1 MVATP
6 PPPYRRPDATASR
19 VALYIPHAPGRSNGR
34 PHVHLYLYMYVYI
47 HVLIYVHI
55 HLHGNRYV
63 HLSTAAAVTDA
74 FNNNNCQLVRSLAR
88 VYVYEHTNRH
98 CYTWT
103 WTYIY
108 IYMYIY
114 IYTYIYM
121 YTQYTWTYIYIRTC
135 MCMRVYVFIF
145 SAVIH
150 PSEFHRNI
158 FTICF
163 IHAGIRPR
171 SLIRP
176 PRQRDYR
183 TRSVC
188 VRARDACDPK
198 PLFDRWILG
207 LAIHGCSNSTIA
219 CDPCVLARQGV
230 AQTHSMRKDLATV
243 KAIAGD
249 SSFSNRTIRSAG
261 SVYAGKSR
269 RRGYDSGQ
277 PFLINH
283 TILPAKG
290 ACRQNQAR
298 PAVSNPSPHTEH
310 DSPQHSDD

>member
-1 MVATP
+1 MVIDM
-6 PPPYRRPDATASR
+6 YICRRPLRLQMHSITITASSC
-19 VALYIPHAPGRSNGR
+19 GRSL
-34 PHVHLYLYMYVYI
+34 VYMYMNIQTDIVI
-47 HVLIYVHI
+47 HG
-55 HLHGNRYV
+55 HG
-63 HLSTAAAVTDA
+63 
-74 FNNNNCQLVRSLAR
+74 
-88 VYVYEHTNRH
+88 HTN
-98 CYTWT
+98 
-103 WTYIY
+103 

-135 MCMRVYVFIF
+135 MCMCVYVFIF

-230 AQTHSMRKDLATV
+230 AQTHSMRRDLATV

>member
-1 MVATP
+1 M
-6 PPPYRRPDATASR
+6 
-19 VALYIPHAPGRSNGR
+19 
-34 PHVHLYLYMYVYI
+34 
-47 HVLIYVHI
+47 HI

-63 HLSTAAAVTDA
+63 HMSTAAAVTDA

-135 MCMRVYVFIF
+135 MCMCVYVFIF

-207 LAIHGCSNSTIA
+207 LAIHGCSNSMIA

-230 AQTHSMRKDLATV
+230 AQTHSMRRDLATV

>member
-1 MVATP
+1 M
-6 PPPYRRPDATASR
+6 
-19 VALYIPHAPGRSNGR
+19 
-34 PHVHLYLYMYVYI
+34 
-47 HVLIYVHI
+47 
-55 HLHGNRYV
+55 
-63 HLSTAAAVTDA
+63 
-74 FNNNNCQLVRSLAR
+74 
-88 VYVYEHTNRH
+88 
-98 CYTWT
+98 
-103 WTYIY
+103 
-108 IYMYIY
+108 
-114 IYTYIYM
+114 
-121 YTQYTWTYIYIRTC
+121 C
-135 MCMRVYVFIF
+135 MCVYVFIF
-145 SAVIH
+145 SAIIH

-158 FTICF
+158 FTTCF

-176 PRQRDYR
+176 PRQPDYR

-207 LAIHGCSNSTIA
+207 LAIHGCSNSMIA
-219 CDPCVLARQGV
+219 CDPCVLATQGV
-230 AQTHSMRKDLATV
+230 AQTHSMRRDLATV
-243 KAIAGD
+243 KAMAGD

-261 SVYAGKSR
+261 SVCAGKSR

-298 PAVSNPSPHTEH
+298 PAVLNPSPHTEH

>member
-1 MVATP
+1 M
-6 PPPYRRPDATASR
+6 
-19 VALYIPHAPGRSNGR
+19 
-34 PHVHLYLYMYVYI
+34 
-47 HVLIYVHI
+47 HI

-63 HLSTAAAVTDA
+63 HMSTAAAVTDA

-108 IYMYIY
+108 IYICT
-114 IYTYIYM
+114 YTYTHT
-121 YTQYTWTYIYIRTC
+121 YTCIHSTHGHIYIRTC
-135 MCMRVYVFIF
+135 MCMCVYVFIF

-207 LAIHGCSNSTIA
+207 LAIHGCSNSMIA
-219 CDPCVLARQGV
+219 CDPCVLATQGV
-230 AQTHSMRKDLATV
+230 AQTHSMRRDLATV

>member
-1 MVATP
+1 MCIYTYMVIDM
-6 PPPYRRPDATASR
+6 YICRRPLRLQMHSITITASSC
-19 VALYIPHAPGRSNGR
+19 GRSL
-34 PHVHLYLYMYVYI
+34 VYMYMNIQTDIVI
-47 HVLIYVHI
+47 HGHGHTYIYVHI
-55 HLHGNRYV
+55 HIHIHIHVYTV
-63 HLSTAAAVTDA
+63 HMD
-74 FNNNNCQLVRSLAR
+74 
-88 VYVYEHTNRH
+88 
-98 CYTWT
+98 
-103 WTYIY
+103 I
-108 IYMYIY
+108 
-114 IYTYIYM
+114 
-121 YTQYTWTYIYIRTC
+121 YIYIRTC
-135 MCMRVYVFIF
+135 MCMCVYVFIF

-207 LAIHGCSNSTIA
+207 LAIHGCSNSMIA

-230 AQTHSMRKDLATV
+230 AQTHSMRRDLATV

>member
-1 MVATP
+1 MVIDM
-6 PPPYRRPDATASR
+6 YICRRPLRLQMHSITITASSC
-19 VALYIPHAPGRSNGR
+19 GRSL
-34 PHVHLYLYMYVYI
+34 VYMYMNIQTDIVI
-47 HVLIYVHI
+47 HGHGHTYIYVHI
-55 HLHGNRYV
+55 HIHIHIHVYTV
-63 HLSTAAAVTDA
+63 HMD
-74 FNNNNCQLVRSLAR
+74 
-88 VYVYEHTNRH
+88 
-98 CYTWT
+98 
-103 WTYIY
+103 I
-108 IYMYIY
+108 
-114 IYTYIYM
+114 
-121 YTQYTWTYIYIRTC
+121 YIYIRTC
-135 MCMRVYVFIF
+135 MCMCVYVFIF

-207 LAIHGCSNSTIA
+207 LAIHGCSNSMIA

-230 AQTHSMRKDLATV
+230 AQTHSMRRDLATV

-249 SSFSNRTIRSAG
+249 SSFFNHTIRGAG
-261 SVYAGKSR
+261 SVHAGRSC

-283 TILPAKG
+283 TIFSL
-290 ACRQNQAR
+290 Q
-298 PAVSNPSPHTEH
+298 
-310 DSPQHSDD
+310 

>member
-1 MVATP
+1 MVIDM
-6 PPPYRRPDATASR
+6 YICRRPLRLQMHSITITASSC
-19 VALYIPHAPGRSNGR
+19 GRSL
-34 PHVHLYLYMYVYI
+34 VYMYMNIQTDIVI
-47 HVLIYVHI
+47 HG
-55 HLHGNRYV
+55 HG
-63 HLSTAAAVTDA
+63 
-74 FNNNNCQLVRSLAR
+74 
-88 VYVYEHTNRH
+88 HT
-98 CYTWT
+98 
-103 WTYIY
+103 Y

-135 MCMRVYVFIF
+135 MCMCVYVFIF

-207 LAIHGCSNSTIA
+207 LAIHGCSNSMIA

-230 AQTHSMRKDLATV
+230 AQTHSMRRDLATV

-261 SVYAGKSR
+261 SVCAGKSR